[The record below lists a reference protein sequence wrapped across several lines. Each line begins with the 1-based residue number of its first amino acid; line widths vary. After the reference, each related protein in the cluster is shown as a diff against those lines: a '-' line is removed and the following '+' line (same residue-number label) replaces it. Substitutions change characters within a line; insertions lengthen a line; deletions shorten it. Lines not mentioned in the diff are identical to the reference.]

1 MLSTFNKLILRKD
14 IIKEKQ
20 RGDPFDV
27 LPIKNV
33 KKAFEC
39 EEIHLGSRGIEL
51 LVNFNKFPNLEVL
64 WIDDNNVG
72 HPRYMREVLIV
83 RVVNGDNWAR

>member
-14 IIKEKQ
+14 IVKEKE

-33 KKAFEC
+33 KEAFEC
-39 EEIHLGSRGIEL
+39 EEIHLGSRGIEV
-51 LVNFNKFPNLEVL
+51 LVNFN
-64 WIDDNNVG
+64 
-72 HPRYMREVLIV
+72 
-83 RVVNGDNWAR
+83 